1 MILLTLSP
9 GSPGGPGSP
18 GNPMGPCGE
27 KKKPELK
34 PINCVAL
41 PSKRWMTH
49 NGAFRSIFSW
59 YSSRSRRPRSSRKAR
74 VPLLTYIPFSTLTVM
89 QINWQAMKRQGKEE
103 QEDGRTNG
111 GSSAHNNT
119 KLSNGP
125 RVPNVTII
133 TLPAKLHIQHHKNT
147 LCTHKHTRRAV
158 ADGER

>member
-1 MILLTLSP
+1 
-9 GSPGGPGSP
+9 
-18 GNPMGPCGE
+18 
-27 KKKPELK
+27 
-34 PINCVAL
+34 
-41 PSKRWMTH
+41 MTH

-89 QINWQAMKRQGKEE
+89 QINWQAIKRQEKEE
-103 QEDGRTNG
+103 QEEDGRRNG

-125 RVPNVTII
+125 RVSNITII

-147 LCTHKHTRRAV
+147 LCTHEHTRWTVAV
-158 ADGER
+158 GEH